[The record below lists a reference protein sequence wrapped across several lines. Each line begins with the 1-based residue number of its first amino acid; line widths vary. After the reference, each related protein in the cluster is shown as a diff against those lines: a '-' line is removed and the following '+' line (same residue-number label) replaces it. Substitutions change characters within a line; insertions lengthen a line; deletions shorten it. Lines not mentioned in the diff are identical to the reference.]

1 MLIAKDIE
9 KGFPEGEGKWLD
21 VLTGVE
27 LQVANGEFIAI
38 TGESGVG
45 KSTLLHILGLLDTP
59 DSGEISIDGEAVENL
74 NDKSRAGIRMRK
86 IGFVFQFHHLL
97 PEFTALENVAMPLR
111 LANISEKDAET
122 RAQRL
127 LKDVGLSA
135 RSDHFQNALSGGE
148 QQRVALARAL
158 ACEPEILMAD
168 EPTGNLDE
176 KNAERLTDL
185 LFKMTAEKK
194 MSVILATH
202 NRDLAALAESIYLLE
217 GGALKNI
224 TGDLKEK
231 SGSLK

>member
-21 VLTGVE
+21 VLKGIE
-27 LQVANGEFIAI
+27 LEVGDGEFIAV

-59 DSGEISIDGEAVENL
+59 DRGEIFIDDEAVANL
-74 NDKSRAGIRMRK
+74 GDKKRAGIRMQK

-97 PEFTALENVAMPLR
+97 PEFNALENVAMPMR
-111 LANISEKDAET
+111 LADYSENKAVS
-122 RAQRL
+122 RAKAL
-127 LKDVGLSA
+127 LGEVGLSKRA
-135 RSDHFQNALSGGE
+135 DHFPNALSGGE

-158 ACEPEILMAD
+158 ACEPKLLMAD

-176 KNAERLTDL
+176 KNADRLTEL
-185 LFKMTAEKK
+185 LFRMTAENG

-202 NRDLAALAESIYLLE
+202 NRELSAKAESIYLLE
-217 GGALKNI
+217 GGVLENI
-224 TGDLKEK
+224 TVEIKKNMG
-231 SGSLK
+231 